1 MVEYLCLF
9 VSISFLFK
17 FIPCGFMLLS
27 CHKKYCVEMYKK
39 WGKWREKH
47 GVFRANEK
55 PRQVTVTSVS
65 LNNRELHYAFIFF
78 MLILQVWSCFVFLMM
93 NKERV
98 GRKAKTASIEG
109 GCSVNTRTAI
119 CAGTESLC
127 TQRCMQN
134 KKCRAPFTGCEQC
147 CFRTVQGHI

>member
-1 MVEYLCLF
+1 
-9 VSISFLFK
+9 
-17 FIPCGFMLLS
+17 
-27 CHKKYCVEMYKK
+27 MYKK

-98 GRKAKTASIEG
+98 GRKAKTA
-109 GCSVNTRTAI
+109 
-119 CAGTESLC
+119 
-127 TQRCMQN
+127 
-134 KKCRAPFTGCEQC
+134 
-147 CFRTVQGHI
+147 